1 MSVFLDRCR
10 FAGVEIGSGEVE
22 EPKREKYSWL
32 RPMLSLFC
40 LAPVHGA
47 FT

>member
-10 FAGVEIGSGEVE
+10 FAGVEIGSGDVE
-22 EPKREKYSWL
+22 ERRGEYSWL
-32 RPMLSLFC
+32 RPMLSLYS
-40 LAPVHGA
+40 LRLVHGP